1 MAPFSRGL
9 HAGKANE
16 RPSRIA
22 CGFVTLTSR
31 KKKRL
36 VRASFYFLEVR
47 GVEPLSKITS
57 MSIPTSFPFA
67 FKISPCPRPRR
78 SAQISASLVN
88 LGTYPQ
94 AWQIPIPYF
103 VRTFIPMGAER
114 GPALPLIR
122 QRVRSFRQHLFFF
135 RLFYEC
141 PRLRPRLATNTSVTL
156 SKPEHPR
163 CLTQI

>member
-1 MAPFSRGL
+1 MAPL
-9 HAGKANE
+9 
-16 RPSRIA
+16 
-22 CGFVTLTSR
+22 CG
-31 KKKRL
+31 
-36 VRASFYFLEVR
+36 AIIFLEVR

-156 SKPEHPR
+156 SIPKHPQGESRDKMLAFWHGRTAGASIEDRKHPR
-163 CLTQI
+163 A